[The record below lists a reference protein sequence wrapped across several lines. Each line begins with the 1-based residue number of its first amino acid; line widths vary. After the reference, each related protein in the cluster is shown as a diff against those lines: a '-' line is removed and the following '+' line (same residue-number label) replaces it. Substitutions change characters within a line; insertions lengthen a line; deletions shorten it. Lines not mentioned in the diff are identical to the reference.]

1 MLYLYQNIIDPF
13 LKLIKEVI
21 CSNDDELYN
30 YVIGWISIMIQH
42 SGIKNE
48 AALILKGLQRIGKN
62 TFTNVISELLS
73 DTRAQ
78 T

>member
-1 MLYLYQNIIDPF
+1 MIKGVKFNTKEPEMISVFQGYKYNNLENVNQNIIDPF

-42 SGIKNE
+42 PGIKNE
-48 AALILKGLQRIGKN
+48 TTLI
-62 TFTNVISELLS
+62 
-73 DTRAQ
+73 
-78 T
+78 